1 MHMLLLV
8 FLLDTEAGMLSKE
21 KQKKKKKVGE
31 TCSHSELKGT
41 TPEFEHDHVEC
52 VELDWR

>member
-1 MHMLLLV
+1 MHMHLLV

-21 KQKKKKKVGE
+21 KQKKKKVGE

-41 TPEFEHDHVEC
+41 PPEFEHDHVEC
-52 VELDWR
+52 VESDWR